1 MRNTL
6 IGMCGVAATMAIA
19 GSAGADVVSF
29 TVNWGDIGAK
39 TEAVVGIAVKV
50 DSGSASVQSITG
62 ATVAGQNGGPWG
74 LPIGWSQQTLMPT
87 FAAGTNPNASSSQYG
102 FVRGGGG
109 PTAATADSYGG
120 LGVDAPVGFTATLAL
135 DASYTPEVNDT
146 ITTIWAFFRSNG
158 ALSIQATRTFTFNGT
173 AWTGATTGGTPW
185 SQADSGTFDQL
196 SAAVVPA
203 PGAIALL
210 GLAGLSVR
218 RRRN

>member
-1 MRNTL
+1 MRNSL
-6 IGMCGVAATMAIA
+6 FGMCGMAATMAIA

-29 TVNWGDIGAK
+29 TVNWGPVGAK
-39 TEAVVGIAVKV
+39 NEAVVGIAVKV

-62 ATVAGQNGGPWG
+62 GTTYG
-74 LPIGWSQQTLMPT
+74 LPTGWSQQTLMPT
-87 FAAGTNPNASSSQYG
+87 FAAGTNPTASSSQYG

-146 ITTIWAFFRSNG
+146 IT
-158 ALSIQATRTFTFNGT
+158 RTFTFDGT

-203 PGAIALL
+203 PGAIAVL

>member
-1 MRNTL
+1 MRNSL
-6 IGMCGVAATMAIA
+6 FGMCGMAATMAIA

-29 TVNWGDIGAK
+29 TVNWGPVGAK
-39 TEAVVGIAVKV
+39 NEAVVGIAVKV

-62 ATVAGQNGGPWG
+62 GTTYG
-74 LPIGWSQQTLMPT
+74 LPTGWSQQTLMPT
-87 FAAGTNPNASSSQYG
+87 FAAGTNPTASSSQYG

-158 ALSIQATRTFTFNGT
+158 ALSIQATRTFTFDGT

-203 PGAIALL
+203 PGAIAVL